1 MKAEPMRATQG
12 QQEWTP
18 VSELRQSLLLLA
30 LTVSSMGAY
39 LGIAAAAVRLVSV
52 VR

>member
-1 MKAEPMRATQG
+1 MEQRRTSVEATVEP
-12 QQEWTP
+12 WTP
-18 VSELRQSLLLLA
+18 TRELRQSLLLLA
-30 LTVSSMGAY
+30 LTISSMGVY